1 MEDSKIPIEDLRRNL
16 AKRIKEEGEVVGE
29 DFLKVDSFLN
39 HQIDPG
45 LMMRIAEAIAENFKE
60 EEITKVVTA
69 EAGGNIV
76 AYATSIHLGEFSPE
90 QVPVIYAK
98 KGIPKTMKNPATQRI
113 ESATK
118 GEEAELALS
127 KDYLGEGDRVLI
139 VDDFLYTGMT
149 SEALAKLV
157 KRTGASV
164 VGFAFI
170 VSKRN
175 FGGHERLKNF
185 DIPIFVLVEVT
196 KLDFESDNIE
206 FGKGLD
212 PE

>member
-1 MEDSKIPIEDLRRNL
+1 M
-16 AKRIKEEGEVVGE
+16 VGE
-29 DFLKVDSFLN
+29 NFLKVDNFLN

-45 LMMRIAEAIAENFKE
+45 LMTRIAEAIAENYKAE
-60 EEITKVVTA
+60 DITKVVTA

-76 AYATSIHLGEFSPE
+76 AYATSIQLSKFFPS

-98 KGIPKTMKNPATQRI
+98 KGIPKTMKNPVTQEI

-118 GEEAELALS
+118 EEEAELALS
-127 KDYLGEGDRVLI
+127 KDYLGEDDKVLI
-139 VDDFLYTGMT
+139 VDDFLYTGVT

-175 FGGHERLKNF
+175 FGGHERLENF

-196 KLDFESDNIE
+196 KLDSETGTIK

-212 PE
+212 LG